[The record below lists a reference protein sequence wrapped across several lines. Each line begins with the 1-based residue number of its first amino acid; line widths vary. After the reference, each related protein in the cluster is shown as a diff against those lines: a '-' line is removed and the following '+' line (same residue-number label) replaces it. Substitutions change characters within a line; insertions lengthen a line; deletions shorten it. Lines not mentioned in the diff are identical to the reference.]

1 MVGDVCSYMRKGKDS
16 TDLNELMDMM
26 TKQWLQ
32 YPENVIFKIKFQ
44 TKIHN
49 KTKLI
54 ICVLIININTTTILI
69 HYNVKKLTVL
79 KLLVYLVVLI
89 I

>member
-1 MVGDVCSYMRKGKDS
+1 MA
-16 TDLNELMDMM
+16 L
-26 TKQWLQ
+26 
-32 YPENVIFKIKFQ
+32 IFLKHK